1 VFAARCCAQLCKQAL
16 AFMVRLVQVILH
28 TCVLAGAAS
37 GDVVVGAAHSLTSA
51 EAFILMPSHC
61 SCASELFLIVCVR
74 VCVCVCV
81 CRAQV
86 MCGLGAA
93 RTRLL
98 WHLCWC
104 LPIPSHAQIVSQCA
118 CLQRP
123 SDVVWAG
130 CCTHTPAVAPVLVPA
145 NPITCA
151 DCSSTCL
158 SAEAKWCG
166 VDWVLHAHACCGTCA
181 GACRCLGG
189 RGVRLGS
196 NSSSSNSSKG

>member
-1 VFAARCCAQLCKQAL
+1 
-16 AFMVRLVQVILH
+16 MVRLVQVILH

-104 LPIPSHAQIVSQCA
+104 LPIPSHAQIVPQRV

-123 SDVVWAG
+123 SGVEWTG

-145 NPITCA
+145 DVWAAGGYDWAATA
-151 DCSSTCL
+151 AAAT
-158 SAEAKWCG
+158 AARGRAAAKWVCNSQAAAARAE
-166 VDWVLHAHACCGTCA
+166 WYAAAAAAAAAA
-181 GACRCLGG
+181 GR
-189 RGVRLGS
+189 
-196 NSSSSNSSKG
+196 

>member
-1 VFAARCCAQLCKQAL
+1 MFAARCCAQLCKQAL

-81 CRAQV
+81 Q
-86 MCGLGAA
+86 G
-93 RTRLL
+93 
-98 WHLCWC
+98 
-104 LPIPSHAQIVSQCA
+104 
-118 CLQRP
+118 P
-123 SDVVWAG
+123 SDVWAG

-151 DCSSTCL
+151 DRFSMCL
-158 SAEAKWCG
+158 SAEAK
-166 VDWVLHAHACCGTCA
+166 
-181 GACRCLGG
+181 
-189 RGVRLGS
+189 
-196 NSSSSNSSKG
+196 